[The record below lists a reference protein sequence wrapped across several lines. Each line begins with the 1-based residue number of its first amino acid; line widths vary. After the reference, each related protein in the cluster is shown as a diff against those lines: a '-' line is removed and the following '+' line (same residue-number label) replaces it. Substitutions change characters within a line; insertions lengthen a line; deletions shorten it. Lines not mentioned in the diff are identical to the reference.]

1 MKWYDP
7 QIVSPIDKMSKRV
20 HNILTYKSASGIVL
34 FVSVIIAIIWAN
46 STFRES
52 YHAIFHKYIVLQFGS
67 ATFKQSLLHFINDGL
82 MAVFFFMIGLEIKR
96 EMISGDLSSPRK
108 AALPI
113 AAAIGGMILPAVIYA
128 IINRNSGAPEGWGV
142 PMATDIAFSLG
153 VLSLLGKKVPIALK
167 IFLTALA
174 IVDDLGAVLVIAFFY
189 TSEISFSNLLV
200 GAVILTFLALYNI
213 FGGRKTTVYAIVG
226 IGGLWLAFMLSGVHA
241 TIAGVLAAFTIPA
254 RSKIDKNTF
263 VNVLCQLT
271 DRFRISTDNDSR
283 LATHEQQHIIE
294 EIKQVSY
301 DVETPLQKLEHA
313 ISPLVA
319 FLILPIFAIANAGI
333 EIESDFLQMLI
344 HPVSL
349 GIALGLIIGKFSGV
363 FLFSKLAVRLK
374 IAELPEGLTWKHIA
388 GIGFFAG
395 IGFTMSL
402 FITDLAFENEEYI
415 AIAKA
420 SIIVASVLSG
430 LIGFVILNSIK
441 AKA

>member
-1 MKWYDP
+1 
-7 QIVSPIDKMSKRV
+7 
-20 HNILTYKSASGIVL
+20 
-34 FVSVIIAIIWAN
+34 
-46 STFRES
+46 
-52 YHAIFHKYIVLQFGS
+52 
-67 ATFKQSLLHFINDGL
+67 
-82 MAVFFFMIGLEIKR
+82 
-96 EMISGDLSSPRK
+96 
-108 AALPI
+108 
-113 AAAIGGMILPAVIYA
+113 
-128 IINRNSGAPEGWGV
+128 
-142 PMATDIAFSLG
+142 
-153 VLSLLGKKVPIALK
+153 
-167 IFLTALA
+167 
-174 IVDDLGAVLVIAFFY
+174 
-189 TSEISFSNLLV
+189 
-200 GAVILTFLALYNI
+200 
-213 FGGRKTTVYAIVG
+213 
-226 IGGLWLAFMLSGVHA
+226 LWLAFMLSGVHA

-283 LATHEQQHIIE
+283 LATNEQQHIIE